1 MKPAGPTGTIL
12 ELTNLRSDWTRKKLL
27 ALRRE
32 LTKLINPFSDVS
44 KQFTIELFAPAER
57 DEDEK
62 RQRTL
67 GTSER
72 KEASELPL
80 VNGKIQNT
88 ILDVLEA
95 RTTSIHIRIIEEG
108 AVIESKLDDRG
119 ELIYRIRENNS
130 YCGLKNSELD
140 VAIYFLNRGA
150 KHLFA
155 RRMGL
160 PSVQFGSIFL
170 FRNGFR
176 IFPIGQEDDDF
187 FGLSRRKQQGMRRF
201 LGSRDLIGRVEILG
215 VEGFD
220 EATSRDQG
228 LIRTPQ
234 VEDLIKCVIEK
245 CIRRLER
252 YVVDITWKDQFDKD
266 VSDTSR
272 MRLDESSILITQL
285 VSRLAAT
292 RGVELVEYNP
302 ELVRILDEKS
312 SAFKGSLRALEVLA
326 EKTGDSALL
335 ARVDEATDQVVALQA
350 AEAEAREAERRAE
363 AKAAEAEG
371 AASLAQARYSDERE
385 RNQFLVAAASLDQ
398 DTILNLHHQ
407 IIMHASDVHIGVRR
421 MMGKLRTGASI
432 RKDEWIDFLERV
444 SFRNSQILTASR
456 FATKGGYK
464 QQSVKQEADL
474 AVYICDYITT
484 VSSLWAPRGIEIDVS
499 HDGKRLERSF
509 RPIEIGIVIDNLISN
524 AAKARATIIAFVM
537 EVVKET
543 NPTLLV
549 TVADNGIGWPPS
561 LDPIDR
567 AFEKGITTTDGSGL
581 GLYHLK
587 KVIEGLGGVVE
598 AKQEPI
604 LPEAHW
610 CAIEVADPFM
620 KLEFTLLVVDDEPDG
635 VGSAI
640 DILDDHLKAKG
651 FSLKQEVARD
661 FFSNLGLKKLSKKKG
676 RNYDLVMVDYKLGQ
690 DDRDGAL
697 VALELRQALPYV
709 DMVFYSSGPVSDLW
723 RELFDKKVSGVFIEA
738 RQDLDRALTG
748 LADTVIGKAV
758 DLNHM
763 RGIAMAEV
771 AEMDVLMSQ
780 TLEQIFQ
787 SNDEQIKDAREGTVK
802 KLRKQMHRNSN
813 RLRERL
819 DNGGALAVVKDSLLF
834 TLVNK
839 YRVIRRVAKYCQ
851 KELGDEW
858 GVFQSYEKDIIQN
871 RNMLAHASED
881 DSNNEKTVLRSMG
894 SNKEE
899 VIIDENW
906 MSDFRQKLQRHR
918 AALDTICQVLEGRF
932 GGTETLSDAD
942 ECSS

>member
-1 MKPAGPTGTIL
+1 MGALSGDVLDSEPPPVAQKPFRVSTGLKDLIGRDLITNDFVAVFELVKNSFDAHASEVRLVFKEDKIVIADNGKGMSQADILEKWLFVAYSAKRDGTEDDDYRNKISKRKRAYAGAKGVGRFSCDRLGKRLLLISRAESQPVQVLKIDWTLYEKDAKQEFGDIELKLEECPDFPDPDMKPTGPTRTIL
-12 ELTNLRSDWTRKKLL
+12 ELTNLRSDWTRNKLL

-32 LTKLINPFSDVS
+32 LAKLINPFSDVA

-57 DEDEK
+57 DKDEK
-62 RQRTL
+62 ERTL
-67 GTSER
+67 VTSKR
-72 KEASELPL
+72 KEARELFL

-88 ILDVLEA
+88 IMDVLEA

-108 AVIESKLDDRG
+108 TVIESKLDDRG
-119 ELIYRIRENNS
+119 ELVYRIRENNS
-130 YCGLKNSELD
+130 YCGLKNSKLD

-245 CIRRLER
+245 CVRRLER

-272 MRLDESSILITQL
+272 MRLDESSVLITQL

-312 SAFKGSLRALEVLA
+312 SAFNGSLRALEVLA

-335 ARVDEATDQVVALQA
+335 ARVNEATDQVVALQA

-407 IIMHASDVHIGVRR
+407 IIMHASDVHLGVKR
-421 MMGKLRTGASI
+421 MMGKLRTGASV

-524 AAKARATIIAFVM
+524 AAKARATKIAFLLKVT
-537 EVVKET
+537 KGPS
-543 NPTLLV
+543 PTLLI
-549 TVADNGIGWPPS
+549 TVADNGIGWPSS

-581 GLYHLK
+581 GLYHLR
-587 KVIEGLGGVVE
+587 KVIEGLGGLVE
-598 AKQEPI
+598 AKQEPYS
-604 LPEAHW
+604 P
-610 CAIEVADPFM
+610 
-620 KLEFTLLVVDDEPDG
+620 KLNGAQLTLWIP
-635 VGSAI
+635 S
-640 DILDDHLKAKG
+640 
-651 FSLKQEVARD
+651 
-661 FFSNLGLKKLSKKKG
+661 
-676 RNYDLVMVDYKLGQ
+676 
-690 DDRDGAL
+690 
-697 VALELRQALPYV
+697 
-709 DMVFYSSGPVSDLW
+709 
-723 RELFDKKVSGVFIEA
+723 
-738 RQDLDRALTG
+738 
-748 LADTVIGKAV
+748 
-758 DLNHM
+758 
-763 RGIAMAEV
+763 
-771 AEMDVLMSQ
+771 
-780 TLEQIFQ
+780 
-787 SNDEQIKDAREGTVK
+787 
-802 KLRKQMHRNSN
+802 
-813 RLRERL
+813 
-819 DNGGALAVVKDSLLF
+819 
-834 TLVNK
+834 
-839 YRVIRRVAKYCQ
+839 
-851 KELGDEW
+851 
-858 GVFQSYEKDIIQN
+858 
-871 RNMLAHASED
+871 
-881 DSNNEKTVLRSMG
+881 
-894 SNKEE
+894 
-899 VIIDENW
+899 
-906 MSDFRQKLQRHR
+906 
-918 AALDTICQVLEGRF
+918 
-932 GGTETLSDAD
+932 
-942 ECSS
+942 